1 MRRGWWCGC
10 GRAGGISRAAVSAAG
25 GRRATTAAKEEEF
38 VDATALR
45 RRGWTISAIA
55 RHLGR
60 DRKTIR
66 AYLDGGRQPGVRRR
80 AVPDQF
86 ERFEPCVRER
96 LAEDPHLWGTAL
108 YDEVSKLGYPRS

>member
-1 MRRGWWCGC
+1 MRRGWWCEC

-25 GRRATTAAKEEEF
+25 GRPAATTAKEEEF

-45 RRGWTISAIA
+45 RRGRTISAIA

-66 AYLDGGRQPGVRRR
+66 AYLDGGRRPGVRRR
-80 AVPDQF
+80 AVPD
-86 ERFEPCVRER
+86 RVSRSRPRCGSGWRRIRTGGGPRLPDGVR
-96 LAEDPHLWGTAL
+96 
-108 YDEVSKLGYPRS
+108 KLGYPRS